1 MTVEV
6 AAPRGGPER
15 VRAGIVILPD
25 QRWSAAAGRWRRAE
39 EYGFAHAWTYDHLG
53 WRDLVDGPWFDAVP
67 TLSAAA
73 GVTSRIRLGTM
84 VASPNFRH
92 PAHFAREVT
101 ALDDIC
107 GGRLTIGVGG
117 GGVAGFDNTVLG
129 GEALAPRER
138 VDRFTE
144 FLEVLDPLLRGEPV
158 TYRGRYY
165 TAVDARGTPGCVQA
179 PRVPL
184 VLAALG
190 PRSMRLVAR
199 FGAGWVTTVGRME
212 SLEDWWRAAAGSV
225 ARFEDVVSAAGRD
238 PSTVD
243 RYVSLDSAPVYSLSS
258 AGYYAEAV
266 GRAAACGFTDVLSH
280 WPRASSWYAGDE
292 AVLEEVAGGVL
303 PTLGG

>member
-1 MTVEV
+1 MTEDV
-6 AAPRGGPER
+6 APR

-25 QRWSAAAGRWRRAE
+25 QRWAVAAGRWQRAE
-39 EYGFAHAWTYDHLG
+39 RYGFAHAWTYDHLG

-67 TLSAAA
+67 TLAAAA

-92 PAHFAREVT
+92 PVHFAREVT

-129 GEALAPRER
+129 GEPLPPRQR

-144 FLEVLDPLLRGEPV
+144 FLEILDPLLRGDHV

-165 TAVDARGTPGCVQA
+165 TAVDARGTPGSLQS

-184 VLAALG
+184 VVAGLG
-190 PRSMRLVAR
+190 PRSMRLAAR
-199 FGAGWVTTVGRME
+199 YGAGWVTTVGRLD
-212 SLEDWWRAAAGSV
+212 SLEEWWRKAREAV
-225 ARFEDVVSAAGRD
+225 ARFEEVLAAAGRD

-243 RYVSLDSAPVYSLSS
+243 RFLSLDSSPRYSLSS
-258 AGYYAEAV
+258 AAYYAEAV
-266 GRAAACGFTDVLSH
+266 GRAAECGFTDVLSH
-280 WPRASSWYAGDE
+280 WPRADSWYAGDE
-292 AVLEEVAGGVL
+292 AVLDEVAATVL
-303 PTLGG
+303 TV